1 MIRRL
6 AVPAAVTALLAFG
19 ASPASAD
26 HVSCGDTITQDTK
39 LDSDLICAG
48 DEGNAG
54 QAGPDALEIGAEG
67 VTLDLGGHTI
77 SGPGAGS
84 VGVRAY
90 GDDFTIRR
98 GTIRGFALGVDA
110 PAEGSDMRRLAIT
123 NNVTGI
129 VIGGFD
135 VVVRNNLFA
144 DNSDFGLHLSDAHVV
159 RVTGNDALRNAG
171 DGIHFGGEVS
181 RSVAEGN
188 FASGNGDDGIEVR
201 EIDRDPDGN
210 PIPERNNAVARNL
223 ATHNG
228 DLGIQAVA
236 GTVDGGGNR
245 AFGNGNPLQC
255 LNVACR

>member
-1 MIRRL
+1 MIRGL
-6 AVPAAVTALLAFG
+6 AVPAALTALLAFG
-19 ASPASAD
+19 ASAAFAD
-26 HVSCGDTITQDTK
+26 HVSCGDTITQDTT

-48 DEGNAG
+48 DG
-54 QAGPDALEIGAEG
+54 LVIGADG

-77 SGPGAGS
+77 SGPGAGPS
-84 VGVRAY
+84 AGVRVQ
-90 GDDFTIRR
+90 GDFILDDDDMKIRR
-98 GTIRGFALGVDA
+98 GTIRGFETGIEAAADGLAV
-110 PAEGSDMRRLAIT
+110 RRLAIT

-129 VIGGFD
+129 LIDISFD
-135 VVVRNNLFA
+135 VVVRNNVIA
-144 DNSDFGLHLSDAHVV
+144 DNSGSGLFVLDSGAV

-181 RSVAEGN
+181 SSVAEGN
-188 FASGNGDDGIEVR
+188 VASGNGDDGIEVL
-201 EIDRDPDGN
+201 EIDRDANGN

-223 ATHNG
+223 ATYNG
-228 DLGIQAVA
+228 DLGIEAVA